1 MSDMKLIM
9 ENWNKYLLDEAAELQ
24 TVGQLKKLIQIH
36 RAKEAGKEAGKMA
49 AEKAIEQ
56 IPFVSN
62 VFSVWRGIKDTK
74 EMLGKLYG
82 AGDDFRTNTALDKL
96 SIDDN
101 VSKIV
106 DDPIEIA
113 FLNYLMK
120 DYFAQADDNDPLP
133 DLNVLLNQYLAS
145 NFKGYKVEK

>member
-1 MSDMKLIM
+1 MKLIM